1 MTVPSVAALRFLW
14 GCALGAALGIYYDFL
29 QPLGGRRRILA
40 DLLFLPGA
48 AWIWLELM
56 FRICRGDI
64 RVSAYLALI
73 LGMVLWELSFGG
85 FSQRLFARFWRIFIG
100 LINILLLPCKKILKN
115 MKFLLHL

>member
-14 GCALGAALGIYYDFL
+14 GCALGVALGIYYDFL
-29 QPLGGRRRILA
+29 QPLGSRHRTLA

-48 AWIWLELM
+48 AWAWLELM

-64 RVSAYLALI
+64 RVSASLALI

-85 FSQRLFARFWRIFIG
+85 FSRHFFARFWGIFIG
-100 LINILLLPCKKILKN
+100 LIDIFLLPCKK
-115 MKFLLHL
+115 F